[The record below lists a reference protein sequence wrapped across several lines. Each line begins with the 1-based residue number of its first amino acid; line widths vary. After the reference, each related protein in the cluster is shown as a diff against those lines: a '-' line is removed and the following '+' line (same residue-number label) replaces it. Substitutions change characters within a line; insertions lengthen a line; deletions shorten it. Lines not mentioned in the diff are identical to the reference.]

1 MRDAEVCLERTVA
14 AARGIVLP
22 KSGAKVNMP
31 DFAKTG
37 SQAHKPGFTA
47 LWGLLGGR
55 QKRTSAVSD

>member
-22 KSGAKVNMP
+22 KSGAKVDMP
-31 DFAKTG
+31 DFAKPVVRP
-37 SQAHKPGFTA
+37 HRPGFTA

-55 QKRTSAVSD
+55 QKPTSALSD